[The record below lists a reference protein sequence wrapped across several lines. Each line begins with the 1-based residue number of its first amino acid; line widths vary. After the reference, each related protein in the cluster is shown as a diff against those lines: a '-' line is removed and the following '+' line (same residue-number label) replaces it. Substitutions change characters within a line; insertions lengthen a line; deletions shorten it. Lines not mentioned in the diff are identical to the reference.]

1 MARALSRLQRRARG
15 LTGIPI
21 FPALLLAT
29 VAALVLTFSGWA
41 RQTQQSQQP
50 QQTQDS
56 KPDRPPWAQ
65 TEKAAPTNAS
75 TPSSTSSGTANGAT
89 NGAAAGPS
97 GGTTIGNNSSST
109 QPAASSSS
117 AAKKP
122 TTGRASASKQAAAST
137 RSIGNNAGVPAG
149 PPVPL
154 IEPSLDTSSSAPV
167 PGQNADA
174 AKDRPRISV
183 TTNLVSVLA
192 SVLDE
197 KNRPAP
203 DLPVEAFQV
212 FEEGVPQKIAVF
224 DAETSQ
230 PLDLALMIDSSLSA
244 HKEFAFE
251 QEAAAHFIR
260 QVLRPNDRLAVFAFD
275 ETVTEYASFSDNVP
289 TLQAAVRKIPGG
301 AGTSIYDA
309 LVFGSRELEKRGEER
324 RRVIILVTDAGET
337 TSRYDFDAARKAAV
351 HSGALLYTIV
361 IRPVKNENGRNTA
374 GEHALETITD
384 ATGGAMFYP
393 DTPQELGVI
402 FDIIDRELR
411 TQYRL
416 AYYPEPRGPAN
427 TYRNIE
433 VKVLGTYHVR
443 HRKTYLTGPQ

>member
-1 MARALSRLQRRARG
+1 M
-15 LTGIPI
+15 
-21 FPALLLAT
+21 LLAA
-29 VAALVLTFSGWA
+29 VAALVLTFSGSA
-41 RQTQQSQQP
+41 QQTQQTQQTQQAQQSQQP
-50 QQTQDS
+50 QQTQDSKPAQDS